1 MRRTGVRAIG
11 AAVLVLLVAAPPA
24 AIAGAGGAGAADL
37 PEFLLASGLDH
48 GPVEGSVPGM
58 HQTDGPGT
66 SLEWQQRFRRTGT
79 GAYHAVGGDLRG
91 DETIGNQASSLP
103 LGGLEVWAGGAFKF
117 VSFPDAADA
126 VWVLA
131 AVPTDG
137 DAGADNKP
145 VVAITGDGRL
155 RLTGSNTP
163 DVFAESRPLV
173 EGRWYALV
181 LHGRNGVGQTQ
192 QLFVYNGRTDRLI
205 ERVDLVLDVTG
216 SFVNR
221 LTKWGFG
228 TSQDSTGLEY
238 YLDDVFHARGGT
250 NPGPVRVFPKAAASA
265 NGSGF
270 QAVGGTAWDEVVDD
284 AIPDGDAT
292 YLASTSGRGE
302 ALFGLEPVARKARGH
317 RVFLVQVTAVVG
329 GVSEESVTAA
339 VGVGVGSDRYLGS
352 VTVRQGYRAH
362 LLSWA
367 ENPSTNA
374 AWRVREAFSGVV
386 EGDASGG
393 ELRLTAIWWDVVA
406 APR

>member
-1 MRRTGVRAIG
+1 MRRTGVRTVG
-11 AAVLVLLVAAPPA
+11 AAVLVLLLASPPA
-24 AIAGAGGAGAADL
+24 AIAGLRGAGASDPPA
-37 PEFLLASGLDH
+37 FLLASGLDH
-48 GPVEGSVPGM
+48 GPVEVSVPGM

-66 SLEWQQRFRRTGT
+66 SLDWQRRIRRTGT
-79 GAYHAVGGDLRG
+79 GAYHAVGGDLQG

-117 VSFPDAADA
+117 VSFPNAVDA
-126 VWVLA
+126 VWLLA

-145 VVAITGDGRL
+145 VVSIGANGRL

-250 NPGPVRVFPKAAASA
+250 NPGPVRVFPRAAESA
-265 NGSGF
+265 HGSGF
-270 QAVGGTAWDEVVDD
+270 EAVGAAAWDEVVDD
-284 AIPDGDAT
+284 AVPDGDAT
-292 YLASTSGRGE
+292 YLASAAGRGDAVFELE
-302 ALFGLEPVARKARGH
+302 AIARTARGD
-317 RVFLVQVTAVVG
+317 RVYLVQVTAVAR
-329 GVSEESVTAA
+329 SASAEEITAQ
-339 VGVGVGSDRYLGS
+339 VGVRVGSDRYVES
-352 VTVRQGYRAH
+352 VTMRDTYAAR
-362 LLSWA
+362 LLAWA
-367 ENPSTNA
+367 ENPSTGSP
-374 AWRVREAFSGVV
+374 WRVRDAFTGVV
-386 EGDASGG
+386 EDGGSG
-393 ELRLTAIWWDVVA
+393 EMRLTAIWWEVVA

>member
-1 MRRTGVRAIG
+1 MRRAGVRAVG
-11 AAVLVLLVAAPPA
+11 AAVLVLVLASPPA
-24 AIAGAGGAGAADL
+24 AIAGSRGVGASDPPA
-37 PEFLLASGLDH
+37 FLLASGLDH
-48 GPVEGSVPGM
+48 GPVEVSVPGM

-66 SLEWQQRFRRTGT
+66 SLDWQRRIRRTGT
-79 GAYHAVGGDLRG
+79 GAYHAVGGDLQG

-117 VSFPDAADA
+117 VSFPNASDG
-126 VWVLA
+126 VWLLA

-145 VVAITGDGRL
+145 VVSIGENGRL

-163 DVFAESRPLV
+163 DVFAESRRLV

-205 ERVDLVLDVTG
+205 ERVDLELDVTG

-250 NPGPVRVFPKAAASA
+250 NPGPVRVFPRAAASA
-265 NGSGF
+265 HGSGF
-270 QAVGGTAWDEVVDD
+270 EAVGAAAWDEVVDD
-284 AIPDGDAT
+284 AVPDGDAT
-292 YLASTSGRGE
+292 YLASAAGRGDAVFELE
-302 ALFGLEPVARKARGH
+302 ALARTARGD
-317 RVFLVQVTAVVG
+317 RVYLVQVTAVVR
-329 GVSEESVTAA
+329 SASPEEITAQ
-339 VGVGVGSDRYLGS
+339 VGVRVGSDRYVES
-352 VTVRQGYRAH
+352 VTMRDTYAAR
-362 LLSWA
+362 LLVWV
-367 ENPSTNA
+367 ENPSTGS
-374 AWRVREAFSGVV
+374 AWRVRDAFTGVV
-386 EGDASGG
+386 EDGGSG
-393 ELRLTAIWWDVVA
+393 EMRLTAIWWDVVA

>member
-1 MRRTGVRAIG
+1 MRRTGVRTVG
-11 AAVLVLLVAAPPA
+11 AAVLVLLLASPPA
-24 AIAGAGGAGAADL
+24 AIAGLRGAGASDPPA
-37 PEFLLASGLDH
+37 FLLASGLDH
-48 GPVEGSVPGM
+48 GPVEVSVPGM

-66 SLEWQQRFRRTGT
+66 SLDWQRRIRRTGT
-79 GAYHAVGGDLRG
+79 GAYHAVGGDLQG

-117 VSFPDAADA
+117 VSFPNAVDA
-126 VWVLA
+126 VWLLA

-145 VVAITGDGRL
+145 VVSIGANGRL

-250 NPGPVRVFPKAAASA
+250 NPGPVRVFPRAAESA
-265 NGSGF
+265 HGSGF
-270 QAVGGTAWDEVVDD
+270 EAVGAAAWDEVVDD
-284 AIPDGDAT
+284 AVPDGDAT
-292 YLASTSGRGE
+292 YLAGAAGGGDAVFELE
-302 ALFGLEPVARKARGH
+302 AIARTARGD
-317 RVFLVQVTAVVG
+317 RVYLVQVTAVAR
-329 GVSEESVTAA
+329 SASAEEITAQ
-339 VGVGVGSDRYLGS
+339 VGVRVGSDRYVES
-352 VTVRQGYRAH
+352 VTMRDTYAAR
-362 LLSWA
+362 LLVWA
-367 ENPSTNA
+367 ENPSTGSP
-374 AWRVREAFSGVV
+374 WRVRDAFTGVV
-386 EGDASGG
+386 EDGGSG
-393 ELRLTAIWWDVVA
+393 EMRLTAIWWEVVA